1 MLIAVAWSD
10 GPVHDPLGKALGG
23 RATRA
28 ITGLSSFVIQYLSS
42 TSPKKVGCLAM
53 SSAATFP
60 RTMAIINAAGTT
72 AIGTAGE
79 QCDTDPHSIRTARRV
94 FGGCLVSAAMTVTMI
109 ARVTAKAEV
118 AGAAAEEAR
127 APVAWLAMFAGRTPS
142 CFLMLPDP
150 SHTHARSHCA
160 VSLLAIYPPPEA
172 LAQPLPHSEAA
183 VLSTGF
189 HRRPHSAETT

>member
-1 MLIAVAWSD
+1 
-10 GPVHDPLGKALGG
+10 
-23 RATRA
+23 
-28 ITGLSSFVIQYLSS
+28 
-42 TSPKKVGCLAM
+42 M

-60 RTMAIINAAGTT
+60 RTTAIINAAGTTAIETAIATATATAT

-94 FGGCLVSAAMTVTMI
+94 FGGCLVLAEMTVTMI
-109 ARVTAKAEV
+109 ARATAKAEV
-118 AGAAAEEAR
+118 AGAGAEEAR
-127 APVAWLAMFAGRTPS
+127 AAWLVMFAGRTPS

-150 SHTHARSHCA
+150 SHAHTRLHRA
-160 VSLLAIYPPPEA
+160 VILLAIYPPPEA